1 MTDADVDLFLVYGDE
16 EVSSLPLCRTFLSR
30 GRLWVDCA
38 PALDRRFAAPFPDNV
53 LVSRNEDCLTT
64 GRYGV
69 FVPLRSRLGRL
80 VADLVALGERK
91 PRFNGD

>member
-16 EVSSLPLCRTFLSR
+16 EVSSLPLCRTFVRR

-38 PALDRRFAAPFPDNV
+38 PTLDHRYAAPLPDDV
-53 LVSRNEDCLTT
+53 LISRNEDCLAM

-69 FVPLRSRLGRL
+69 FVPLWSRLGRL
-80 VADLVALGERK
+80 VADLVDLAKRK
-91 PRFNGD
+91 PLADN

>member
-16 EVSSLPLCRTFLSR
+16 EVSSLPLCRTFLRR

-38 PALDRRFAAPFPDNV
+38 PALDRRFAAPLPDNV